1 MNNNLINSKIV
12 LIGASGVGKTSLN
25 NRYIYDSYNPK
36 LSTTTGSNF
45 FTKVINFEGKDMK
58 IGIWD
63 TAGQEI
69 YRSLSPMYIK
79 NAHGVILV
87 FDITNRDSFEEIPYW
102 INTCNNVLTEKADFI
117 LVGNKLDLENQ
128 RKVSINEAELFAQNH
143 GFKYIETSSKNKA
156 NVNEAFSILAH
167 QVFNR
172 LKMMPVKNEVAIH
185 TVEKKRNSIFKR
197 LKWC

>member
-1 MNNNLINSKIV
+1 MNSNLINGKIV
-12 LIGASGVGKTSLN
+12 LIGESGVGKTSLN
-25 NRYIYDSYNPK
+25 NRYIYDMYNSH
-36 LSTTTGSNF
+36 LSPTTGSNF
-45 FTKVINFEGKDMK
+45 FTKVINFEGKEMK

-79 NAHGVILV
+79 NSHGVMLV
-87 FDITNRDSFEEIPYW
+87 FDITNRDSFEQIPYW
-102 INTCNNVLTEKADFI
+102 INTCNNILIEKADYI

-128 RKVSINEAELFAQNH
+128 RKISIDEAELFAQNH
-143 GFKYIETSSKNKA
+143 GIKYIETSTKNKA
-156 NVNEAFSILAH
+156 NVNEAFSILAN

-172 LKMMPVKNEVAIH
+172 LKMMPEKNDVAIH
-185 TVEKKRNSIFKR
+185 TIEKKRNSIFKR